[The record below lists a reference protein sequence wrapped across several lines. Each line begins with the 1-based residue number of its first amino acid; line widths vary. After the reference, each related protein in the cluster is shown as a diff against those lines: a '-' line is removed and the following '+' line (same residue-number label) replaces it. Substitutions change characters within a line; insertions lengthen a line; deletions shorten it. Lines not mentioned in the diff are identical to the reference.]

1 MGRTVRNGV
10 GGQAGFGKVTIGAST
25 ISTTQANT
33 DLTIDPNGTGIVRI
47 TNDMLLTAAGELR
60 LADTDSSNWV
70 GFKSPGT
77 VAANKV
83 WTLPSTDGSSGQVL
97 TTDGSTILTWTSKGI
112 TLADEVSSAT
122 VHYPL
127 MSPSSTGTVSTVYAS
142 STKISFV
149 PSTGTITAPILTGST
164 GAGSNLVLRSTSNAT
179 KGQVYIDETTA
190 SSSVTTGAL
199 RVGGG
204 VGISGTLY
212 VASLVETSSIA
223 IKENINPISDAL
235 DKIMQLTGYTYDR
248 TDIKTKNEA
257 GFIAE
262 YVNEI
267 LPGIVNKDENGQAN
281 GIQYSKLTAYLV
293 EAIKT
298 LNQEITELKAKL
310 G

>member
-83 WTLPSTDGSSGQVL
+83 WTLPSADGSANQVLKTDGSAALGWATVAV
-97 TTDGSTILTWTSKGI
+97 
-112 TLADEVSSAT
+112 TLADETSSAST
-122 VHYPL
+122 YYPL
-127 MSPSSTGTVSTVYAS
+127 LQSATSGTASTLYGS
-142 STKISFV
+142 STKLSFQ
-149 PSTGTITAPILTGST
+149 PSTGTMTLPILTGSASS
-164 GAGSNLVLRSTSNAT
+164 GANLVLRSTSNAT

-212 VASLVETSSIA
+212 VASLVETSSIT
-223 IKENINPISDAL
+223 IKENINPINDAL

>member
-77 VAANKV
+77 VVANKV
-83 WTLPSTDGSSGQVL
+83 WTLPSADGTSTQVL
-97 TTDGSTILTWTSKGI
+97 TTDGSATLSWTSKTI
-112 TLADEVSSAT
+112 ALADEVSSAT
-122 VHYPL
+122 THYPL
-127 MSPSSTGTVSTVYAS
+127 LQTATSGTATTLYGST
-142 STKISFV
+142 TKLSFQ
-149 PSTGTITAPILTGST
+149 PSTGTMTFPILTGSASS
-164 GAGSNLVLRSTSNAT
+164 GANLVLRSTSNAT

-212 VASLVETSSIA
+212 VASLVETSSIT

-235 DKIMQLTGYTYDR
+235 DKVMQLTGYTYDR

-267 LPGIVNKDENGQAN
+267 LPGIVNKDENGHAN